1 MIRYVWKSICR
12 RMSQLG
18 CALLIVMS
26 GCEADDRETLVESQV
41 LQQELLQLHLDSL
54 PGDRPPSPTA
64 LSDAKRRVDQE
75 IQQLRETA
83 PEFLCLSSSSER
95 NLKLGRSAPEV
106 EERILGARGFLEEY
120 QIALPGIVQQ
130 LLVDHD
136 TGKNGPVRT
145 ELLAQLLEVL
155 QQQATEAL
163 SPGQ

>member
-1 MIRYVWKSICR
+1 MLFRSNHLAR
-12 RMSQLG
+12 RMK
-18 CALLIVMS
+18 LLERGACRLSCDVVSYPLDFTGAATNLAASFVAAHESHAFDPCTTEIRVM
-26 GCEADDRETLVESQV
+26 
-41 LQQELLQLHLDSL
+41 
-54 PGDRPPSPTA
+54 
-64 LSDAKRRVDQE
+64 
-75 IQQLRETA
+75 
-83 PEFLCLSSSSER
+83 FLCLSSSSER

-120 QIALPGIVQQ
+120 QVALPGIVQQ

-163 SPGQ
+163 SPGPWLMVLRIAQEI